1 MAHLSLDMDK
11 LSINLASYMT
21 CVSILAFMLE
31 RIGLARFAGENSRE
45 RFSLRMDLFTGK
57 LRVLSEENFVEPGRA
72 VI

>member
-31 RIGLARFAGENSRE
+31 RIGLARFAGENPR
-45 RFSLRMDLFTGK
+45 
-57 LRVLSEENFVEPGRA
+57 
-72 VI
+72 

>member
-31 RIGLARFAGENSRE
+31 RIGLARFAGVH
-45 RFSLRMDLFTGK
+45 LR
-57 LRVLSEENFVEPGRA
+57 
-72 VI
+72 